1 MANVNIKVGYTVDKT
16 GLNEIK
22 KQLADIR
29 VEAAS
34 AKMSGKLTEDLQ
46 NASKAATQ
54 LENILNS
61 A

>member
-1 MANVNIKVGYTVDKT
+1 MANVNIKVGYTIDKT

-22 KQLADIR
+22 KQLEEIQ
-29 VEAAS
+29 
-34 AKMSGKLTEDLQ
+34 KLSKQPNLSNDLKKQ
-46 NASKAATQ
+46 FDEASKAASQ

>member
-1 MANVNIKVGYTVDKT
+1 MANVNIKVGYTVDKA

-22 KQLADIR
+22 KALTDIR
-29 VEAAS
+29 VEAKTS
-34 AKMSGKLTEDLQ
+34 DVLGKLTPELKE
-46 NASKAATQ
+46 ASKAATQ